1 MAIVR
6 TFGKPDL
13 FITMTCNPA
22 WPEITAALLPG
33 QAPQDRPDVVARV
46 FHRKLRNVMD
56 DITRKHVF
64 GRVVAWLMVIEFQK
78 RGKVQDNVDQAS
90 LLCVAGPL
98 YNSFDKVWRKVGGRI
113 QSD

>member
-98 YNSFDKVWRKVGGRI
+98 YNTPFLLSFWPIVKTV
-113 QSD
+113 